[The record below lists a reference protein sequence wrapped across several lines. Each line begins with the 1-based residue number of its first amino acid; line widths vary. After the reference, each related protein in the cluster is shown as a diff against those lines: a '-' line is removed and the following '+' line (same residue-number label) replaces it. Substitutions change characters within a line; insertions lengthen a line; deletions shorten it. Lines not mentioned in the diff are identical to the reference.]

1 MQLPDCHF
9 TGKSLS
15 IVSKPP
21 IAQTGFE
28 SAFLLNKPMDVT

>member
-9 TGKSLS
+9 TDKSLF
-15 IVSKPP
+15 ISKPL

-28 SAFLLNKPMDVT
+28 SAFLLNKPVDVT